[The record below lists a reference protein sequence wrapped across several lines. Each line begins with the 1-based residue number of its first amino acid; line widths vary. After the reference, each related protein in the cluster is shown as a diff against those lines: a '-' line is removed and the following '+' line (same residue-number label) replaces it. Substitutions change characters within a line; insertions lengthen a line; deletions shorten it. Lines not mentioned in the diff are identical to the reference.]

1 MPKDANGNEPLVNY
15 SGVRKLSDY
24 EFVIEHK
31 TDELKNISI
40 RFNISEGGEL
50 FEWVGLPM

>member
-1 MPKDANGNEPLVNY
+1 MPRDANGNEPLVNY

-40 RFNISEGGEL
+40 MFNVIEGGE
-50 FEWVGLPM
+50 